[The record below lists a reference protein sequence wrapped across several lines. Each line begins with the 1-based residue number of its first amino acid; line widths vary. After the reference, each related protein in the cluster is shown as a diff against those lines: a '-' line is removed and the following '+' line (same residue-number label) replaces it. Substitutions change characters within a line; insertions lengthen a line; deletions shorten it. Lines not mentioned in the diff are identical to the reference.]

1 MRTNT
6 LINPRLSW
14 FVSQIGAREHYA
26 TPRALHARGE
36 LQTLYTEAWCRWG
49 AGLLSRGPGAARALA
64 GHRHADIP
72 GSRVVAFTFRALLD
86 DFRGACSPTVA
97 TEERYREFLRV
108 GLQFANRV
116 NRHLLRRPLDPQRH
130 AFFGYSTGCLETLV
144 PLHDRGIFT
153 VVGQIDPA
161 RVHEQMVFEE
171 AQRWPGWQALP
182 GRIPEDYYN
191 RLAQEWKLANLVLVN
206 SEWSKGALL
215 QQGVPAGKIIVVPL
229 AYEPDAAPPQRRL
242 RSNAERP
249 LTVLWLGSVIL
260 VKGIQYLL
268 QAAKRLSSTR
278 VEFIVAGPVGIAER
292 IISEAPVS
300 VKFIG
305 RLTRDRTAEVYRSAD
320 IFVLT
325 TISDGFAITQLE
337 AMAHGLPVIASPN
350 CGRVVDEGVD
360 GLIVPARDAEALAA
374 AIARLDGD
382 RALLAEMSVK
392 ALAKSRLYSLDN
404 FARILLEQVGAER
417 TSTSGASRWGGS
429 TP

>member
-1 MRTNT
+1 
-6 LINPRLSW
+6 
-14 FVSQIGAREHYA
+14 
-26 TPRALHARGE
+26 
-36 LQTLYTEAWCRWG
+36 
-49 AGLLSRGPGAARALA
+49 
-64 GHRHADIP
+64 
-72 GSRVVAFTFRALLD
+72 
-86 DFRGACSPTVA
+86 
-97 TEERYREFLRV
+97 
-108 GLQFANRV
+108 
-116 NRHLLRRPLDPQRH
+116 
-130 AFFGYSTGCLETLV
+130 
-144 PLHDRGIFT
+144 
-153 VVGQIDPA
+153 
-161 RVHEQMVFEE
+161 MVFEE

-229 AYEPDAAPPQRRL
+229 AYEPDVAPPQRRL

-260 VKGIQYLL
+260 LKGIQYLL

-360 GLIVPARDAEALAA
+360 GLIVPALDAEALAA